1 MKKRNMLAAFFA
13 LAVITGILWN
23 LNFIASVCASSFISA
38 RLGMYP
44 VKFGITDKLRA
55 EKTGKLYA
63 ARAAAYSMR
72 SNFSRALAD
81 YAKSIEIYPQN
92 IDIYPRRAEIYMKT
106 GNFQKAADDLKI
118 FLDSSTDID
127 KKIEAANQLTNA
139 YIKLKQPEKA
149 IFEFDKL
156 VKEAPLNPSAYRYR
170 GSAYGKAGNF
180 DKAMFD
186 YSKAIEIDPKNA
198 DFYYGRGVFYYR
210 KDDFKN
216 AILDFNK
223 AIELNPEKV
232 SALYNRG
239 TTYYRM
245 GNDEAA
251 YADFVKVMKLRP
263 FKSVFKMRILYKLAA
278 VGITEMTGYRMDKG
292 HSHRRS
298 GRQNNEPESIYVP

>member
-1 MKKRNMLAAFFA
+1 MKKINT
-13 LAVITGILWN
+13 LAVFSGIVLITGILWN
-23 LNFIASVCASSFISA
+23 INFIISVCASSFLSA

-44 VKFGITDKLRA
+44 AKFGATDKLRA
-55 EKTGKLYA
+55 GKAGKLYA
-63 ARAAAYSMR
+63 ERAAAYSMR
-72 SNFSRALAD
+72 SNFSRAIAD
-81 YAKSIEIYPQN
+81 YGKSIEIDPQN

-118 FLDSSTDID
+118 FLDSSTNID
-127 KKIEAANQLTNA
+127 KKIEAANQLITA
-139 YIKLKQPEKA
+139 CIKLKQPEKA
-149 IFEFDKL
+149 ILEFDKL
-156 VKEAPLNPSAYRYR
+156 VKEAPLNPGTYRYR

-180 DKAMFD
+180 DKAMTD
-186 YSKAIEIDPKNA
+186 YSKAIEMDPKNA

-210 KDDFKN
+210 KDDFQN

-223 AIELNPEKV
+223 SIELNPEKV

-245 GNDEAA
+245 GNGEAA

-263 FKSVFKMRILYKLAA
+263 FKSVFRMRILYKLAA
-278 VGITEMTGYRMDKG
+278 VGITETTGYRMDKG

-298 GRQNNEPESIYVP
+298 GRRNNEPESIYVP